1 MTPSSSCL
9 SLTARAYRKTLAH
22 YLNLIIPRESSLLEI
37 GCGAGVLLQHLHGA
51 CKTGIDTDKAAVGA
65 AQALNPGA
73 EIIVGMGETFIPTA
87 KTDYILL
94 ADTLNHVEDVQAV
107 LERVRSY
114 AQPSTR
120 LVISCYNTLW
130 RPVLALATLFGL
142 RAPQQP
148 CNWLS
153 RHDLENLIE
162 LADWELVRREARIL
176 CPIQIPVVAPFFNR
190 WVAPLL
196 PGCCFTIIL
205 VARPRE
211 VKALI
216 PKTVSVIIPARNEA
230 GNIAAAIARAPEMG
244 LWTELIF
251 VEGNSTDETWQTIQ
265 QVKAQ
270 HPERRIKIAQQPG
283 RGKGDAMRTGYALA
297 EGEIVMILDA
307 DLTMPPEDLP
317 KFYHAVANGSCEF
330 ANGSRLVYPM
340 EEKAMQFC
348 NLCVNKIFG
357 IIFSWLLGQQVKDTL
372 CGTKVMAKENYLKI
386 AANRSYFG
394 EFDPFGD
401 FDLLFGAS
409 KLNLKIRDIPVR
421 YRERTY
427 GTTNI
432 TRWSAGMLLLR
443 MIIFAARKL
452 KFV

>member
-1 MTPSSSCL
+1 MTSTSSRL
-9 SLTARAYRKTLAH
+9 SWAARAYRKTLAH
-22 YLNLIIPRESSLLEI
+22 YLNLIIPEEASLLEV
-37 GCGAGVLLQHLHGA
+37 GCGNGFLLQQLVAKNKSAIDLHERAVEEACRLNPKATIAVGHGA
-51 CKTGIDTDKAAVGA
+51 SFV
-65 AQALNPGA
+65 PR
-73 EIIVGMGETFIPTA
+73 ETP
-87 KTDYILL
+87 DYILL

-107 LERVRSY
+107 LENIRSY
-114 AQPSTR
+114 SKPTTR
-120 LVISCYNTLW
+120 LVVSCYNTLW
-130 RPVLALATLFGL
+130 RPLLGLATWLGL
-142 RAPQQP
+142 HAPEP
-148 CNWLS
+148 LSNWLS

-162 LADWELVRREARIL
+162 LADWDVIREEARIL
-176 CPIQIPVVAPFFNR
+176 CPVPVPVISTFLNR

-196 PGCCFTIIL
+196 PVCCLTIIM

-211 VKALI
+211 DKKEI
-216 PKTVSVIIPARNEA
+216 PKTVSVIIPARNES
-230 GNIAAAIARAPEMG
+230 GNIAAAVTRTPEMG

-251 VEGNSTDETWQTIQ
+251 VEGNSTDETWKAIQ
-265 QVKAQ
+265 QAQ
-270 HPERRIKIAQQPG
+270 IEHPERRIKIAQQPG
-283 RGKGDAMRTGYALA
+283 RGKGDAMRLGYALA

-348 NLCVNKIFG
+348 NLCANKIFG

-372 CGTKVMAKENYLKI
+372 CGTKVMTKENYFKI
-386 AANRSYFG
+386 AAGRSYFG
-394 EFDPFGD
+394 DFDPFGD

-443 MIIFAARKL
+443 MICFAARKL

>member
-1 MTPSSSCL
+1 MTSSSSRL
-9 SLTARAYRKTLAH
+9 SWAAHAYRKTLAR
-22 YLNLIIPRESSLLEI
+22 YLNLIIPQEASLLEV
-37 GCGAGVLLQHLHGA
+37 GCPSGMLLEMLA
-51 CKTGIDTDKAAVGA
+51 AKKKTAIDAEAAVVRGEEK
-65 AQALNPGA
+65 ALVPEVA
-73 EIIVGMGETFIPTA
+73 P
-87 KTDYILL
+87 DYILL
-94 ADTLNHVEDVQAV
+94 ADTLNHVKDVQAL
-107 LERVRSY
+107 LEKVRSY
-114 AQPSTR
+114 AQPSTH

-130 RPVLALATLFGL
+130 RPVLALATWLHL
-142 RAPQQP
+142 RAPQQSS
-148 CNWLS
+148 NWLS

-162 LADWELVRREARIL
+162 LADWEVIREEARIL
-176 CPIQIPVVAPFFNR
+176 CPVPVPLISTFLNR

-196 PGCCFTIIL
+196 PACCLTIIL
-205 VARPRE
+205 IARPRE
-211 VKALI
+211 AKKEIA
-216 PKTVSVIIPARNEA
+216 KTVSVIIPARNES
-230 GNIAAAIARAPEMG
+230 GNIAAAVARTPEMG
-244 LWTELIF
+244 TWTELIF
-251 VEGNSTDETWQTIQ
+251 VEGNSTDDTWAAIQ
-265 QVKAQ
+265 KVQAD

-372 CGTKVMAKENYLKI
+372 CGTKVLTKENYLKI

>member
-1 MTPSSSCL
+1 MTSSSSRL
-9 SLTARAYRKTLAH
+9 SWAARAYRKTLAH
-22 YLNLIIPRESSLLEI
+22 YLNLIISKDASLLEI
-37 GCGAGVLLQHLHGA
+37 GSGEGVLLQQLHGA
-51 CKTGIDTDKAAVGA
+51 RKTGIDADAVAVAAA
-65 AQALNPGA
+65 ATLNPDA
-73 EIIVGMGETFIPTA
+73 EVIVAKGEFFTPTV
-87 KTDYILL
+87 TPDYILL

-107 LERVRSY
+107 LEKVRSY
-114 AQPSTR
+114 ALPSTR

-130 RPVLALATLFGL
+130 RPVLAVATWLRL
-142 RAPQQP
+142 RAPQEAS
-148 CNWLS
+148 NWLS

-162 LADWELVRREARIL
+162 LADWETIRKEARIL
-176 CPIQIPVVAPFFNR
+176 CPIEIPLIAPFLNR
-190 WVAPLL
+190 WIAPLL
-196 PGCCFTIIL
+196 PACCLTIIF

-211 VKALI
+211 VKREVA
-216 PKTVSVIIPARNEA
+216 KTVSVIIPARNES
-230 GNIAAAIARAPEMG
+230 GNIEAAIARTPEMG
-244 LWTELIF
+244 AWTELIF
-251 VEGNSTDETWQTIQ
+251 VEGNSTDDTWTAIQKVQTE
-265 QVKAQ
+265 

-372 CGTKVMAKENYLKI
+372 CGTKVIMKENYLKI